1 MDLGNLA
8 SLRHFIPEMILAAG
22 ILAIVIIDLAVR
34 DKSRL
39 GALALIAA
47 AASLVAIGLEPASSG
62 AWLFHRML
70 VFDSFAIYFRALI
83 ALAAVV
89 AIWMSIGSEEVQGCD
104 QGEYYAILLASTFAM
119 FLMAESANLL
129 MAYLALEFVSLTS
142 YILTGFLRHNRR
154 SLEAALKYL
163 IYGGVASGT
172 MIYGMSWIFGIT
184 GSLDFSVIN
193 KALSTP
199 AHLPVLAVFIALVL
213 ILTGMGYK
221 VSSVPFH
228 MWAPDVYTGAPI
240 PITTFLAIG
249 SKAAGFAL
257 LTRFFFPAISHLAA
271 GGSWTA
277 LAGVDWPQLLLF
289 VCIITMTLG
298 NLAALQQTN
307 MKRLLAYSSIAQAGY
322 ALMGFVV
329 LSNDGIRAML
339 FYLFAYYVMDAGAFL
354 VVMIVANSTGREDV
368 EAYRGLAW
376 RGGIVPAVA
385 LTIFLFSLTG
395 IPLTVGFIGKFYLF
409 AAVIKGQFYILAIV
423 GILNSVVSLYYYL
436 KPIRMMF
443 FEQPRGDEGTVS
455 FEAWNYGLMGVL
467 ACATIVF
474 GLYWSPIISFANRS
488 ISFFL
493 TGQPLTPWRGG
504 TGSFEDYCAVV
515 MEQHLLFQVGAD
527 GLRQDHHFEIFALAR
542 EVGDGVAM
550 GHRRRWLARLSG
562 PRPALQLRS
571 ARSRRS
577 V

>member
-1 MDLGNLA
+1 
-8 SLRHFIPEMILAAG
+8 
-22 ILAIVIIDLAVR
+22 
-34 DKSRL
+34 
-39 GALALIAA
+39 
-47 AASLVAIGLEPASSG
+47 
-62 AWLFHRML
+62 
-70 VFDSFAIYFRALI
+70 
-83 ALAAVV
+83 
-89 AIWMSIGSEEVQGCD
+89 
-104 QGEYYAILLASTFAM
+104 
-119 FLMAESANLL
+119 
-129 MAYLALEFVSLTS
+129 
-142 YILTGFLRHNRR
+142 LRHNRR

-199 AHLPVLAVFIALVL
+199 EHLPVLAVFIALVL

-277 LAGVDWPQLLLF
+277 LAGVDWPQLLLV
-289 VCIITMTLG
+289 VCVITMTLG

-436 KPIRMMF
+436 KPIRVMF
-443 FEQPRGDEGTVS
+443 FEQPHGDEGTVK

-488 ISFFL
+488 ISFF
-493 TGQPLTPWRGG
+493 TGPT
-504 TGSFEDYCAVV
+504 
-515 MEQHLLFQVGAD
+515 
-527 GLRQDHHFEIFALAR
+527 
-542 EVGDGVAM
+542 
-550 GHRRRWLARLSG
+550 
-562 PRPALQLRS
+562 
-571 ARSRRS
+571 
-577 V
+577 

>member
-89 AIWMSIGSEEVQGCD
+89 AIWMSIGSKEVHGCD

-199 AHLPVLAVFIALVL
+199 EHLPVLAVFIALVL

-271 GGSWTA
+271 GGKLDGAGGRRLAATA
-277 LAGVDWPQLLLF
+277 AVRLHHHDVARQPRGAAADQHEAAAGVLEYRA
-289 VCIITMTLG
+289 G
-298 NLAALQQTN
+298 
-307 MKRLLAYSSIAQAGY
+307 RLR
-322 ALMGFVV
+322 V
-329 LSNDGIRAML
+329 DGIRRA
-339 FYLFAYYVMDAGAFL
+339 VERRHPRDAVL
-354 VVMIVANSTGREDV
+354 PVRLLRDGRGRVPGRDDRRELD
-368 EAYRGLAW
+368 RPRR
-376 RGGIVPAVA
+376 RGGVSRAGVA
-385 LTIFLFSLTG
+385 RRNRAGGRTD
-395 IPLTVGFIGKFYLF
+395 Y
-409 AAVIKGQFYILAIV
+409 
-423 GILNSVVSLYYYL
+423 
-436 KPIRMMF
+436 
-443 FEQPRGDEGTVS
+443 
-455 FEAWNYGLMGVL
+455 
-467 ACATIVF
+467 
-474 GLYWSPIISFANRS
+474 ISFS
-488 ISFFL
+488 
-493 TGQPLTPWRGG
+493 
-504 TGSFEDYCAVV
+504 
-515 MEQHLLFQVGAD
+515 H
-527 GLRQDHHFEIFALAR
+527 
-542 EVGDGVAM
+542 
-550 GHRRRWLARLSG
+550 
-562 PRPALQLRS
+562 
-571 ARSRRS
+571 
-577 V
+577 